1 MDDVMGV
8 FHELKRQSVRVDE
21 LAKRLAVM
29 ERPVP
34 YPRYIAQLGDDPVFQ
49 LEQFG
54 AFYTMVGREFVPLK
68 VTK

>member
-1 MDDVMGV
+1 MENL
-8 FHELKRQSVRVDE
+8 ELEMQRQSLKLEALEQRI
-21 LAKRLAVM
+21 AVLGLQ
-29 ERPVP
+29 VS